1 MAGSS
6 LSVEEGSNVSSALPR
21 SPPARHPPHAAA
33 VLAANDSHCALVQRI
48 VRRRQ
53 EPLPWEITARR
64 LRPPPHAPPMGTA
77 LGDDTGQGWK
87 ASVWS

>member
-1 MAGSS
+1 MEFQKYD
-6 LSVEEGSNVSSALPR
+6 VKEKKKEKKERKNE
-21 SPPARHPPHAAA
+21 H
-33 VLAANDSHCALVQRI
+33 
-48 VRRRQ
+48 Q

-87 ASVWS
+87 ASVSS